1 MESFSFHSAFGVST
15 LEALIALIAGIWIL
29 AMPRVLNYVVAIYLI
44 VKGGLGLLVTLQ
56 GHYIALPPLLALGS
70 GILILVRP
78 QLLNYVVAFYLIII
92 GVLGL
97 LR

>member
-1 MESFSFHSAFGVST
+1 MQSFTLHSTLSVST
-15 LEALIALIAGIWIL
+15 LEALMALIAGIWIL

-44 VKGGLGLLVTLQ
+44 VKGGLGLLVTLR
-56 GHYIALPPLLALGS
+56 GHYIALPPLVALVS

-78 QLLNYVVAFYLIII
+78 RLLNYVVALYLIII

>member
-1 MESFSFHSAFGVST
+1 MDFFHFHSTFGVST

-29 AMPRVLNYVVAIYLI
+29 AMPRVLNYVVAVYLV
-44 VKGGLGLLVTLQ
+44 VKGGLGLLVALR
-56 GHYIALPPLLALGS
+56 GHYIPLPPLLALVS

-78 QLLNYVVAFYLIII
+78 RLLNYVVAFYLIII